1 MQLVHFL
8 SRAMVYLGSTMV
20 KYFPDS
26 LVDFFMVMLSKLVY
40 GDLTKY
46 GITRPTEGP
55 FYMKVKYGK
64 YLVVDVGVYKKIK
77 SGEIHVIILY
87 EKMVHVLNK
96 LDYL

>member
-8 SRAMVYLGSTMV
+8 SREMVYLGSTMV

-46 GITRPTEGP
+46 AGP
-55 FYMKVKYGK
+55 AQW
-64 YLVVDVGVYKKIK
+64 YKPLMQPSKAP
-77 SGEIHVIILY
+77 S
-87 EKMVHVLNK
+87 EKK
-96 LDYL
+96 GP